1 MVDQIKILVKSQDQ
15 WNQDETLVH
24 NDDAWKQRK
33 ATQPFL
39 ISNYM

>member
-1 MVDQIKILVKSQDQ
+1 MVDQIKTLVKSQDQ

>member
-1 MVDQIKILVKSQDQ
+1 MVDQFDILVKSQDQ
-15 WNQDETLVH
+15 WIQDKTLLQ

>member
-1 MVDQIKILVKSQDQ
+1 MDQIDILVKRKDQ
-15 WNQDETLVH
+15 WDQDETLLQ